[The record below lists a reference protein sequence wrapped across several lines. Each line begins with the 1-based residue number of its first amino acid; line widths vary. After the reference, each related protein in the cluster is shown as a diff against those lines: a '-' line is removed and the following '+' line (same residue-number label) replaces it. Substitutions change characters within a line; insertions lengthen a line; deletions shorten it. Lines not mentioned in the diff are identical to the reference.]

1 MNKSTTN
8 MNTKTIATTVVNA
21 KPTYKKVSKNICKTG
36 KTYRVRVCG
45 ESCTCY
51 TQKAAFAIRKE
62 MLAKNAK

>member
-1 MNKSTTN
+1 MNKSTVTPA
-8 MNTKTIATTVVNA
+8 MTTA
-21 KPTYKKVSKNICKTG
+21 KPTYKRVSKNICKTG

-51 TQKAAFAIRKE
+51 TQKAAYAIRKE